1 MENKKEN
8 KKNNATERKSRGL
21 RTPVK
26 SAYTTNVSRTGITRN
41 KSYIGERIEDTV
53 YKLIYEK
60 EQIKQQAQLH
70 YQERHEG
77 VQAGANIRTD
87 KWDIAAE
94 VMAKSAKTAITNAKG
109 IPVKRPT
116 EGENPNT
123 SETVQAPTPTT

>member
-26 SAYTTNVSRTGITRN
+26 SAYVTHVSRTGITRN

-60 EQIKQQAQLH
+60 EQIKQQPL
-70 YQERHEG
+70 
-77 VQAGANIRTD
+77 
-87 KWDIAAE
+87 
-94 VMAKSAKTAITNAKG
+94 
-109 IPVKRPT
+109 
-116 EGENPNT
+116 
-123 SETVQAPTPTT
+123 